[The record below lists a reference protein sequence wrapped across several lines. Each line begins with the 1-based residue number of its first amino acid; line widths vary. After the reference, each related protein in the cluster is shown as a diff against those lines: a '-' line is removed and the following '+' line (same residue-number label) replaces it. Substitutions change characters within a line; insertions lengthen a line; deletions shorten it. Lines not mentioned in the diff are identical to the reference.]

1 MNILNAK
8 QTQSYFEIYH
18 GIEYLPYSC
27 IMKYTLYSRCAN
39 SNVIPTYKKM
49 TGITLLFGTFLVA
62 RGWIYC
68 INTVCNFLPPS
79 VNYLKSTCSNY
90 TNAGLLINYLFI
102 LVQHTLHL
110 QTIAFFFLNRS
121 IFIRRQKC
129 RACGFTSQKIKV
141 QMMSEE
147 QLRSASKRADVGMLI
162 LSVMTLT
169 GAELHLISLPLS
181 VFLSLDN

>member
-90 TNAGLLINYLFI
+90 TNGGFFNQLFVYLSSA
-102 LVQHTLHL
+102 HTASSDHC
-110 QTIAFFFLNRS
+110 FFFLNRS

-141 QMMSEE
+141 QMM
-147 QLRSASKRADVGMLI
+147 
-162 LSVMTLT
+162 
-169 GAELHLISLPLS
+169 
-181 VFLSLDN
+181 